1 MVKRP
6 VGMNAFEFSVLAGLR
21 ATQLQNGCTPRVPKS
36 AKIAVTAQHEVAE
49 HKVEKSIDAPGA
61 LPEPA

>member
-21 ATQLQNGCTPRVPKS
+21 ATQLQNGCTPRVPRS

-49 HKVEKSIDAPGA
+49 HKIERSDEPPDAT
-61 LPEPA
+61 PE